1 MKCFYAYIEC
11 DTDAFMCKECTLY
24 IQITNAEDK

>member
-1 MKCFYAYIEC
+1 MNCLYADVEC

-24 IQITNAEDK
+24 IQLQEKEQ